1 MMPVCLPLA
10 LFRNQVLSGFSEAHS
25 LRRTVVL
32 VLRADV
38 DQANALV
45 IVMTLGGTRNCTR
58 EICHFEKQNGK
69 FPSWVRT
76 DMTNVQGWSDGL
88 LTNVPD
94 HQVFKLLDNHAQI
107 NQREMTQLPEFNFIL
122 LKYNK
127 TLQKR
132 KV

>member
-1 MMPVCLPLA
+1 
-10 LFRNQVLSGFSEAHS
+10 
-25 LRRTVVL
+25 
-32 VLRADV
+32 
-38 DQANALV
+38 
-45 IVMTLGGTRNCTR
+45 MTLGGGGGGPGTGP
-58 EICHFEKQNGK
+58 GK
-69 FPSWVRT
+69 FAILKNRMANFPSWVRT

-94 HQVFKLLDNHAQI
+94 HQVFEFWDKHAQI
-107 NQREMTQLPEFNFIL
+107 NQREMTQLPAFCHFIL